1 MDEGDFD
8 LKLIKEDIGEKLY
21 KKHMRFFKGVA
32 KNANDALKESF
43 IYITQESL
51 ERKLKQHL
59 GHQCDFFA
67 KRFFAFL
74 SDNISAMRISFK
86 QYYHKVNK
94 TLFSGSLYDE
104 MKFFFAFL
112 DIDQNGILSGPDLL
126 TVQDS
131 VD

>member
-1 MDEGDFD
+1 
-8 LKLIKEDIGEKLY
+8 
-21 KKHMRFFKGVA
+21 
-32 KNANDALKESF
+32 
-43 IYITQESL
+43 
-51 ERKLKQHL
+51 
-59 GHQCDFFA
+59 
-67 KRFFAFL
+67 
-74 SDNISAMRISFK
+74 MRISFK

>member
-1 MDEGDFD
+1 M
-8 LKLIKEDIGEKLY
+8 IC
-21 KKHMRFFKGVA
+21 FFKGVA
-32 KNANDALKESF
+32 KNANEALKESY

-59 GHQCDFFA
+59 GHRCDFFA

-74 SDNISAMRISFK
+74 SDNVSAMRISFK
-86 QYYHKVNK
+86 QYYQKVNT

-104 MKFFFAFL
+104 MKFVFAFL
-112 DIDQNGILSGPDLL
+112 DIDQNGVLSGPDLL
-126 TVQDS
+126 TVQDN